1 MKSRNEINMSEGKLT
16 PKLLA
21 FAVPLMLSS
30 VLQQTF
36 NAVDLVIMG
45 HFAGGNALAA
55 VGSTGALAALIVN
68 VLLGI
73 GTGAS
78 VLAAR
83 YYGARDID
91 SLQQMVQTA
100 MLVALIGGAVVGA
113 LGAVFS
119 KPLLRMMGSPEEVL
133 PLAALYLKIY
143 FMGMPV
149 MMLYNF
155 SSAVLRAVGDTKRPL
170 YFLILAGIL
179 HVILSLLF
187 VIVLNL
193 GVGGV
198 AAGTVLSQVLSAF
211 LTLRCLT
218 SADGIYRLDI
228 RHMRFSKEQFAK
240 LLRIG
245 LPAGIQG
252 SFFSISNVII
262 QSTINSFGSV
272 VMAGNSAS
280 ANIEGFLYC
289 AQDAFSQAAMASVSQ
304 NMGARK
310 YDRTKKVVGICTIL
324 EFSVSVAL
332 CLFSITFRRQLVGVY
347 TSDPAAIEA
356 GAVRLLIN
364 GAVYFTNG
372 LMNMAAG
379 AIRGHGYSLMPM
391 FVTLLGVCA
400 FRIVW
405 IYTVFAATPTL
416 TVLYMSYPISWS
428 MTSIAHYICYFTVR
442 GKAFAK
448 NEALYATQTE

>member
-1 MKSRNEINMSEGKLT
+1 
-16 PKLLA
+16 
-21 FAVPLMLSS
+21 
-30 VLQQTF
+30 
-36 NAVDLVIMG
+36 
-45 HFAGGNALAA
+45 
-55 VGSTGALAALIVN
+55 
-68 VLLGI
+68 
-73 GTGAS
+73 
-78 VLAAR
+78 
-83 YYGARDID
+83 
-91 SLQQMVQTA
+91 
-100 MLVALIGGAVVGA
+100 
-113 LGAVFS
+113 
-119 KPLLRMMGSPEEVL
+119 
-133 PLAALYLKIY
+133 
-143 FMGMPV
+143 MPV

-170 YFLILAGIL
+170 YFLTLAGIL

-372 LMNMAAG
+372 LMNMTASRYGDTATALCRCSSRCSG
-379 AIRGHGYSLMPM
+379 SAPSELFGYIRFLRQPQRLPC
-391 FVTLLGVCA
+391 FICPI
-400 FRIVW
+400 R
-405 IYTVFAATPTL
+405 
-416 TVLYMSYPISWS
+416 YPG
-428 MTSIAHYICYFTVR
+428 R
-442 GKAFAK
+442 
-448 NEALYATQTE
+448 